1 MLGCEVITKKDGF
14 GKKEHSLE
22 RNAEHQ
28 HLRDTGEHIRGSRET
43 RSFRT
48 EEAFQIETDITKRM
62 RNDHRINH
70 FQSESSLSIVSS
82 KSINMTSLTLNSTG
96 IQSTASLKSMEF
108 NLDSY
113 LLSIN
118 PFSVQTGIF
127 EVTNPEK
134 SVPLINFTESTK
146 KTQATTVNRTIIRS
160 MDSSIS
166 ESGFSHI
173 PLSPSQIE
181 QVSSGNSNVFR
192 VLNSQDDSKS
202 LEIVS
207 TKSFNQNTTSKK
219 QLLTNGAIN
228 SSVLSFYEPSRQL
241 INSTIEHS
249 SKMYTNHTELKSQTA
264 TERSNLP
271 IGGSFSPQN
280 EPKTLTRDAEN
291 ISQRDPNYSS
301 TNTILHPRTTFE
313 ESTVFTQHA
322 SSYQSEHIESSFVTD
337 SFQFNSFGSGLLES
351 SRIPRSQFTETAR
364 MQSVSATISILPID
378 HVPSITKTAPAHM
391 ITSFSLEAHQSSYM
405 KRSEKII
412 DPPEVHI
419 TKDDSSFSNLTED
432 KRSREEK
439 ERITDESASNTN
451 VKPSK
456 FSSIFENA
464 GFSATR
470 NTVSFDNSG
479 IPMQF
484 RSIKIPGVDSKK
496 NTDKPS
502 IKLDR
507 KSISKSTQSSLT
519 NSAMNSPQ
527 TLTKDIKVTI
537 TSKAD
542 TTDNSILDLTHN
554 IHDIPDEPENHP
566 NSYISVDLEVSWS
579 TFCIHLEAFKSAI
592 VNAMHMLAGIEVKLE
607 RIRLFNLHKCQADTK
622 KKDFDFKIRVY
633 FYIKQSIGDK
643 TDEVLTH
650 TCAEILKNL
659 HILPSKI
666 LYKRIL
672 AVHKYCKSPCKMI
685 KKSLKLPEETT
696 GNSLIA
702 IYTLS
707 AISFI
712 CVVSILI
719 LMAFLRWRQRNRC
732 SKNNRRSSID
742 GHSLDTLSFRS
753 FRHSFRSRK
762 SRRSR
767 RSYVNF
773 AFSDPDA
780 PSQLLNTA
788 ALISYAA
795 NETLLKEQYETIPMI
810 SPKRNELP
818 SGVEP
823 KNRYSNG
830 IPIPET
836 RVSLTLKP
844 GMPNSDYINANFVR
858 GYRNELNSYI
868 GCQAPLDSTIEDFWR
883 MVWEQQVSVI
893 VMLTLMEE
901 NGIKKSSHYFP
912 DSDTVDSHRCFN
924 NFQVSLNERD
934 VREKYVI
941 STFQL
946 RHMENNLMRE
956 IHHFWYTD
964 WPIIGVPKNAN
975 GFLSFM
981 EECQALMKGQPGPT
995 IVHCSAGTGRTGVFI
1010 CIDICMQQLKDTR
1023 FVDILN
1029 CVYKVRNDRSGAVKT
1044 KDQYIFLYQILAE
1057 YSERIS
1063 HSNSKRPSL
1072 KSEL

>member
-1 MLGCEVITKKDGF
+1 
-14 GKKEHSLE
+14 
-22 RNAEHQ
+22 
-28 HLRDTGEHIRGSRET
+28 
-43 RSFRT
+43 
-48 EEAFQIETDITKRM
+48 
-62 RNDHRINH
+62 
-70 FQSESSLSIVSS
+70 
-82 KSINMTSLTLNSTG
+82 
-96 IQSTASLKSMEF
+96 
-108 NLDSY
+108 
-113 LLSIN
+113 
-118 PFSVQTGIF
+118 
-127 EVTNPEK
+127 
-134 SVPLINFTESTK
+134 
-146 KTQATTVNRTIIRS
+146 
-160 MDSSIS
+160 
-166 ESGFSHI
+166 
-173 PLSPSQIE
+173 
-181 QVSSGNSNVFR
+181 
-192 VLNSQDDSKS
+192 
-202 LEIVS
+202 
-207 TKSFNQNTTSKK
+207 
-219 QLLTNGAIN
+219 
-228 SSVLSFYEPSRQL
+228 
-241 INSTIEHS
+241 
-249 SKMYTNHTELKSQTA
+249 
-264 TERSNLP
+264 
-271 IGGSFSPQN
+271 
-280 EPKTLTRDAEN
+280 
-291 ISQRDPNYSS
+291 
-301 TNTILHPRTTFE
+301 
-313 ESTVFTQHA
+313 
-322 SSYQSEHIESSFVTD
+322 
-337 SFQFNSFGSGLLES
+337 
-351 SRIPRSQFTETAR
+351 
-364 MQSVSATISILPID
+364 
-378 HVPSITKTAPAHM
+378 
-391 ITSFSLEAHQSSYM
+391 
-405 KRSEKII
+405 
-412 DPPEVHI
+412 
-419 TKDDSSFSNLTED
+419 
-432 KRSREEK
+432 
-439 ERITDESASNTN
+439 
-451 VKPSK
+451 
-456 FSSIFENA
+456 
-464 GFSATR
+464 
-470 NTVSFDNSG
+470 
-479 IPMQF
+479 
-484 RSIKIPGVDSKK
+484 
-496 NTDKPS
+496 
-502 IKLDR
+502 
-507 KSISKSTQSSLT
+507 
-519 NSAMNSPQ
+519 MNSPQ

-622 KKDFDFKIRVY
+622 KKDFNFKIRVY

-666 LYKRIL
+666 LYKR
-672 AVHKYCKSPCKMI
+672 
-685 KKSLKLPEETT
+685 
-696 GNSLIA
+696 
-702 IYTLS
+702 
-707 AISFI
+707 
-712 CVVSILI
+712 
-719 LMAFLRWRQRNRC
+719 
-732 SKNNRRSSID
+732 
-742 GHSLDTLSFRS
+742 
-753 FRHSFRSRK
+753 
-762 SRRSR
+762 
-767 RSYVNF
+767 
-773 AFSDPDA
+773 DA

-901 NGIKKSSHYFP
+901 NGIKKSSPYFP

-964 WPIIGVPKNAN
+964 WPIVGVPKNAN

>member
-666 LYKRIL
+666 LYKR
-672 AVHKYCKSPCKMI
+672 
-685 KKSLKLPEETT
+685 
-696 GNSLIA
+696 
-702 IYTLS
+702 
-707 AISFI
+707 
-712 CVVSILI
+712 
-719 LMAFLRWRQRNRC
+719 
-732 SKNNRRSSID
+732 
-742 GHSLDTLSFRS
+742 
-753 FRHSFRSRK
+753 
-762 SRRSR
+762 
-767 RSYVNF
+767 
-773 AFSDPDA
+773 DA